1 MNRTALIA
9 FVLLLAGCG
18 RQKVVE
24 ARVDPSSHENPPAR
38 HQVRAT
44 GKVRAVRSYAI
55 QVPQIVGQ
63 NSSRLTLIK
72 LAANGAEVHEGDVV
86 AEFDGT
92 QEAENARQT
101 QAKYDD
107 LSHQV
112 EQKQAQNRADA
123 EKRSSDL
130 QKAEADLAK
139 ARIELRKGPILSEI
153 DRLKNEAKA
162 QDAQAHVD
170 SLKQSSQFH
179 DQADA
184 AALRIL
190 ELQRD
195 RQKVALDRAKNNAEK
210 LVLHAP
216 VSGRVSLESVWRNG
230 SMGHAQEGDQ
240 LWWGQALLRVFDP
253 SAMELQVQVGEPD
266 GGVLVPG
273 AKATVSLDAYPDLVF
288 TANFEAASPVATSAM
303 GSPIKSFIARFRF
316 ESSDPHILPDLSAAL
331 AIALPET
338 KGGPN

>member
-1 MNRTALIA
+1 MNKTVLIGFALA
-9 FVLLLAGCG
+9 LAGCG

-24 ARVDPSSHENPPAR
+24 ARVDPSGHDNPSLR

-63 NSSRLTLIK
+63 NSNRLTLIK

-86 AEFDGT
+86 AEFDAT
-92 QEAENARQT
+92 QEAENARQA

-112 EQKQAQNRADA
+112 EQKQAQNRAEA

-130 QKAEADLAK
+130 QKAEGDLAK
-139 ARIELRKGPILSEI
+139 AQIELRKGPILSEI

-162 QDAQAHVD
+162 TDAQAHVE
-170 SLKQSSQFH
+170 SLKKSSQFH

-195 RQKVALDRAKNNAEK
+195 RQKVALDRAQNNSAK

-216 VSGRVSLESVWRNG
+216 VSGRVSLENVWRNG

-273 AKATVSLDAYPDLVF
+273 AKATVSLDAYPDLMF
-288 TANFEAASPVATSAM
+288 TADFVSASPVATSGL
-303 GSPIKSFIARFRF
+303 GSPIKSFVARFRF
-316 ESSDPHILPDLSAAL
+316 DKSDPHLLPDLSAAL
-331 AIALPET
+331 AIALPEG
-338 KGGPN
+338 KGGVN

>member
-1 MNRTALIA
+1 MNKTAPIA

-24 ARVDPSSHENPPAR
+24 ARVDPSGHENPLPH

-55 QVPQIVGQ
+55 QVPQIIGQ

-72 LAANGAEVHEGDVV
+72 LAANGAEVREGDVV

-92 QEAENARQT
+92 QEAENARQA
-101 QAKYDD
+101 QARYDD
-107 LSHQV
+107 FSHQV

-331 AIALPET
+331 AIALPGT